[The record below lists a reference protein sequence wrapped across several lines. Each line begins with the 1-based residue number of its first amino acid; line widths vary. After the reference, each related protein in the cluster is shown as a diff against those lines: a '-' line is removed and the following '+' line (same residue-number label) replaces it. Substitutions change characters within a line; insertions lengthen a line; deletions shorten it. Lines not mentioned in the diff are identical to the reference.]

1 MNILLIEDHPI
12 FRFGTRHLLAERW
25 PNAGIREAASL
36 ADALRLL
43 PGQAWSVII
52 ADLNLPDT
60 DGLELVPKLLR
71 AAAGARLLVLS
82 LHDEPTFALRA
93 LELGALGYVT
103 KDRAADELIAA
114 VQAVMEGRRY
124 IGPALAQVLAERV
137 LDSRPEQPHESLSPQ
152 EYRVLLQL
160 AAGDAV
166 GEIAER
172 MHLSPKTVSTYR
184 SRILDKLGGSSNV
197 DLARYC
203 LRHGLLADD

>member
-1 MNILLIEDHPI
+1 MNILLVEDHPI
-12 FRFGTRHLLAERW
+12 FRFGTRHLLGQRW
-25 PNAGIREAASL
+25 PDATLREAASL
-36 ADALRLL
+36 AEAQRLL
-43 PGQAWSVII
+43 PEGPWSLIV

-71 AAAGARLLVLS
+71 AAGGARLLVLS
-82 LHDEPTFALRA
+82 LHDEPSFALRA
-93 LELGALGYVT
+93 LELGALGYLT
-103 KDRAADELIAA
+103 KDRAAEELVTAA
-114 VQAVMEGRRY
+114 EAVAVGRRY
-124 IGPALAQVLAERV
+124 IGPALAEALAARV
-137 LDSRPEQPHESLSPQ
+137 LDSRPERPHESLSPQ

-166 GEIAER
+166 GEIAAR

-203 LRHGLLADD
+203 LRHGLMSDD